1 MKSLIA
7 STVLV
12 LMFHCTEGFAQK
24 TAYTKPKVT
33 SKSVPTAKAKSTT
46 TASAKSS
53 PTTSTH
59 VKKTVS
65 KAPKIKF
72 TQDKI
77 DFGTIKE
84 DAVVEKTFEFTNV
97 GDSDL
102 LITNAV
108 GSCGC
113 TIPIFSI
120 TPIAPGEK
128 GSILVKFTA
137 KNKFGPQKPTITVTT
152 NATPRLVKI
161 QLEGWVD
168 QIPGGAAEKS

>member
-7 STVLV
+7 SALLV
-12 LMFHCTEGFAQK
+12 LMFHCTESFGQK
-24 TAYTKPKVT
+24 TAYAKQQVT
-33 SKSVPTAKAKSTT
+33 PKSVPTNTT
-46 TASAKSS
+46 TKKTSSS
-53 PTTSTH
+53 PRKS
-59 VKKTVS
+59 VA

-72 TQDKI
+72 IQDKI

-84 DAVVEKTFEFTNV
+84 DAIVEKTFEFTNV
-97 GDSDL
+97 GDADL

-113 TIPIFSI
+113 TIPIFPI
-120 TPIAPGEK
+120 MPIAPGEK

-137 KNKFGPQKPTITVTT
+137 KNKFGPQKPTVTVTS
-152 NATPRLVKI
+152 NAVPHLIKI

-168 QIPGGAAEKS
+168 QVPGGVVEKSVEKS

>member
-7 STVLV
+7 SAVLV

-24 TAYTKPKVT
+24 PAYSKPKVM
-33 SKSVPTAKAKSTT
+33 SKSVSTAKAKSTT
-46 TASAKSS
+46 TAAAKTT
-53 PTTSTH
+53 PTASTH
-59 VKKTVS
+59 VKKAVS
-65 KAPKIKF
+65 KVPKIKF

-84 DAVVEKTFEFTNV
+84 DAIVEKTFEFTNI
-97 GDSDL
+97 GDADL

-137 KNKFGPQKPTITVTT
+137 KNKFGPQKPTITVTS
-152 NATPRLVKI
+152 NATPHLVKI

-168 QIPGGAAEKS
+168 QIPGGVIEKS